1 MLKLHSLFASLSGV
15 LPLAT
20 LPGFTIIL
28 FLFIPAVQAQSASV
42 YVDIGPC
49 MGINEDEDR
58 YACYDQLEE
67 QIRAAR
73 SRESELPVVSIQR
86 NIRAA
91 QQQEVADATEENDS
105 NNDEQSVVEEFG
117 RQSPAISQSRVE
129 NARVLANEDGEQ
141 ELVDTISSLRER
153 LPSQWAVTLAGGQV
167 WHQVNS
173 KAYRLREGM
182 EIRIYP
188 SPFGGSFRLSA
199 TNLNGFIQ
207 VRRVQ

>member
-1 MLKLHSLFASLSGV
+1 MLKLHSL
-15 LPLAT
+15 LAT
-20 LPGFTIIL
+20 LPGFSIII
-28 FLFIPAVQAQSASV
+28 FFFIPAVQAQSASV

-49 MGINEDEDR
+49 MGISENAIR

-67 QIRAAR
+67 QIRAAQA
-73 SRESELPVVSIQR
+73 RESELPVVSIQR
-86 NIRAA
+86 NIRAT
-91 QQQEVADATEENDS
+91 QQQEVADAAEENDS
-105 NNDEQSVVEEFG
+105 NGDNDQQSVVEGFG
-117 RQSPAISQSRVE
+117 RQSPAISNARVE

-141 ELVDTISSLRER
+141 ELVDTISALRER
-153 LPSQWAVTLAGGQV
+153 LPSQWEVTLAGGQV